1 MGLLNQNNKKDDK
14 KAGLKAQKGGAQNSK
29 FLNKNVNSGGFAK
42 KTKPGSA
49 NRGS

>member
-1 MGLLNQNNKKDDK
+1 MGLLNQNKKKDDK
-14 KAGLKAQKGGAQNSK
+14 KGTAKAGKAGGQASK